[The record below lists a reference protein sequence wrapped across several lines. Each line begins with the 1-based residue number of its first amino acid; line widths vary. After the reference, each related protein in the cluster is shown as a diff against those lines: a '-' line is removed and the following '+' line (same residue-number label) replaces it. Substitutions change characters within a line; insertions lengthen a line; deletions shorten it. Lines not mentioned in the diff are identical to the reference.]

1 MVKPTNNDK
10 LVINDDLSRTV
21 ERIVLK
27 HKLEE
32 LNKVPL
38 SDYSTK
44 ELKAEIKRRKELKK

>member
-1 MVKPTNNDK
+1 M
-10 LVINDDLSRTV
+10 INDDLSRIV
-21 ERIVLK
+21 ERNVLK
-27 HKLEE
+27 RKLKE

>member
-1 MVKPTNNDK
+1 M
-10 LVINDDLSRTV
+10 INDDLSKIV
-21 ERIVLK
+21 ERIVLQ

-44 ELKAEIKRRKELKK
+44 ELKDEIKRRKELKK

>member
-1 MVKPTNNDK
+1 M
-10 LVINDDLSRTV
+10 INDDLSRTV
-21 ERIVLK
+21 ERIILK

-32 LNKVPL
+32 PNKVSL

>member
-1 MVKPTNNDK
+1 M
-10 LVINDDLSRTV
+10 INDDLSRIV
-21 ERIVLK
+21 ERIVLQ

>member
-1 MVKPTNNDK
+1 MARPTNSDK
-10 LVINDDLSRTV
+10 VVVNDDLSRIV